1 MKIFLLIIIIFSIV
15 GTKFMATN
23 QINQIKKLEKEI
35 YKIDNEIE
43 KLRTDYSYFS
53 SPQNLKNIN
62 KTELKLL
69 PIEQIDIIKL
79 GDE

>member
-1 MKIFLLIIIIFSIV
+1 
-15 GTKFMATN
+15 MATN

>member
-62 KTELKLL
+62 KTELKLV